1 MSLWPAPG
9 VVYNMLV
16 CFVFC
21 CWAWAWFG
29 IVALAP
35 VAARGRGTMSIPVI
49 GVVSGGLL
57 LGQPSGAPEVR
68 SGLVVVVVVVALA
81 SVAMPGRAAQASP
94 AA

>member
-1 MSLWPAPG
+1 
-9 VVYNMLV
+9 
-16 CFVFC
+16 
-21 CWAWAWFG
+21 
-29 IVALAP
+29 
-35 VAARGRGTMSIPVI
+35 MSIPVI

-81 SVAMPGRAAQASP
+81 SVAMPGRAARASP